1 MNRNISINEDLSE
14 FVDLLKKIESSD
26 DLMSLFSE
34 ILTKTEIDALSKR
47 WSILRMLKDGVTQRE
62 ISSKLNVSL
71 CKVTRG
77 AKILKDKNTVI
88 YKYLV
93 KDERNAK

>member
-34 ILTKTEIDALSKR
+34 ILTKTETDALSKR

>member
-1 MNRNISINEDLSE
+1 MNRNISICEDLSE

-34 ILTKTEIDALSKR
+34 ILTKTETDALSKR